1 MSLCFC
7 VMCDCWKTGKTK
19 KTELSKYIV
28 SEFFYL
34 NLVLPPQ
41 ISENKVLASR
51 YNAKFCKWLSSACE
65 HEDMCKAWGKF
76 KSLPFILNDFGGKE
90 EFPCLYYNFYENHTD
105 IIPIEMN
112 MQFEE
117 EITRL
122 FIKSGSVYI
131 DEYNDFLELLKAS
144 NETNNPICFC

>member
-1 MSLCFC
+1 
-7 VMCDCWKTGKTK
+7 
-19 KTELSKYIV
+19 
-28 SEFFYL
+28 
-34 NLVLPPQ
+34 
-41 ISENKVLASR
+41 
-51 YNAKFCKWLSSACE
+51 
-65 HEDMCKAWGKF
+65 MCKAWGKF
-76 KSLPFILNDFGGKE
+76 KSLPFILNVFGGKE

-131 DEYNDFLELLKAS
+131 DEYNDFLELLKVS

>member
-1 MSLCFC
+1 M
-7 VMCDCWKTGKTK
+7 V
-19 KTELSKYIV
+19 I
-28 SEFFYL
+28 
-34 NLVLPPQ
+34 
-41 ISENKVLASR
+41 I
-51 YNAKFCKWLSSACE
+51 
-65 HEDMCKAWGKF
+65 
-76 KSLPFILNDFGGKE
+76 
-90 EFPCLYYNFYENHTD
+90 YENHTD
-105 IIPIEMN
+105 VIPIEMN